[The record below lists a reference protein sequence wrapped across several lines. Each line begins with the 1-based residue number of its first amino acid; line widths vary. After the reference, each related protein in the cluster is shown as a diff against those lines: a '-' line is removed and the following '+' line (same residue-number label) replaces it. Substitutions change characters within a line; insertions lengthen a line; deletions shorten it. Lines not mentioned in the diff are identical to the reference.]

1 MSETKYTLDQ
11 IKALMQADSQKG
23 GKAKMPN
30 QRSKV
35 NDLDYAL
42 SDASASRRYEKWKA
56 KDPYPNIQPALLN
69 SADIKAYVKKTG
81 MIYPFYEEDLQGA
94 SYKVKIVGK
103 ILYWKYDDTSSHKE
117 PPKKIVTELNCAT
130 DSFELGPDSIAFVA
144 LEPHFR
150 IPEYLA
156 LRFNLKIQHI
166 YKGLLLGTGPLVDPG
181 FNGKLFI
188 PLHNLTSNTYRF
200 KYGDTLITMEFTKLS
215 GNVQWGNLANATEH
229 SERYIKEEIPESRDV
244 QEYIAKAL
252 ANDRL
257 DSVVSSIPNALYD
270 SKIQVEEAKK
280 QVLDSADKVS
290 QAQKEAE
297 KIRDQARTE
306 IEIVRDQT
314 QKDTENI
321 RKWTAVTSIASIGLI
336 ATLIISSLGFAF
348 DSYNKANERYDEIK
362 QQYID
367 MQKFYESSIDDLNK
381 KIEKLQ
387 LELSGL
393 IGDKD
398 TVNSSLNNQ

>member
-1 MSETKYTLDQ
+1 
-11 IKALMQADSQKG
+11 
-23 GKAKMPN
+23 MPN
-30 QRSKV
+30 RGSKI
-35 NDLDYAL
+35 NDLNYAL
-42 SDASASRRYEKWKA
+42 SNISAAKRYEKWKA
-56 KDPYPNIQPALLN
+56 KDPYPDIQPALLN

-94 SYKVKIVGK
+94 SYKVRIAGK
-103 ILYWKYDDTSSHKE
+103 ILYWMYDDTSLHKE
-117 PPKKIVTELNCAT
+117 PPKKIVTELNCGT
-130 DSFELGPDSIAFVA
+130 DSFELGPNSIAFVA
-144 LEPHFR
+144 LEPCFR

-188 PLHNLTSNTYRF
+188 PLHNLTSNIYRF

-215 GNVQWGNLANATEH
+215 CNAQWDNLTNVAEH
-229 SERYIKEEIPESRDV
+229 SETYKREDIPESRDV
-244 QEYIAKAL
+244 QVYIDKAL

-257 DSVVSSIPNALYD
+257 DSVVSSIPNTLYN

-297 KIRDQARTE
+297 EIRVQARTE
-306 IEIVRDQT
+306 IEKVRDKT

-321 RKWTAVTSIASIGLI
+321 RKWTAVTSIASVISI
-336 ATLIISSLGFAF
+336 ATLIVSSIGFVF
-348 DSYNKANERYDEIK
+348 NSYNKVDERYDEIK
-362 QQYID
+362 EQYID
-367 MQKFYESSIDDLNK
+367 MKAFYESSINDLNK
-381 KIEKLQ
+381 KIEQLQ
-387 LELSGL
+387 LELSGS
-393 IGDKD
+393 IDDKD
-398 TVNSSLNNQ
+398 TVNSSK

>member
-1 MSETKYTLDQ
+1 MQDQ
-11 IKALMQADSQKG
+11 SSAVD
-23 GKAKMPN
+23 
-30 QRSKV
+30 
-35 NDLDYAL
+35 DLNYAV
-42 SDASASRRYEKWKA
+42 SDVSAAERYEKWKA
-56 KDPYPNIQPALLN
+56 KDPYPNVQPALLN

-81 MIYPFYEEDLQGA
+81 MIYPFHEEDLQGA
-94 SYKVKIVGK
+94 SYKVKIAGK
-103 ILYWKYDDTSSHKE
+103 ILYWQYDDKSLHKE
-117 PPKKIVTELNCAT
+117 PPKKIVTELNCGT
-130 DSFELGPDSIAFVA
+130 DSFELGPNSIAFVA
-144 LEPHFR
+144 LEPCFR

-200 KYGDTLITMEFTKLS
+200 KYADTLITMEFTKLS
-215 GNVQWGNLANATEH
+215 GNALWDNLENAAGHLEIYKR
-229 SERYIKEEIPESRDV
+229 EDIPESRDV
-244 QEYIAKAL
+244 EEYIVKAL

-257 DSVVSSIPNALYD
+257 DSVVSSIPDALYN

-280 QVLDSADKVS
+280 QVQDSAGKVA

-297 KIRDQARTE
+297 QIRDQARVE
-306 IEIVRDQT
+306 IEKVREKT
-314 QKDTENI
+314 QEDTENI
-321 RKWTAVTSIASIGLI
+321 RKWTAITSIASIVSI
-336 ATLIISSLGFAF
+336 ATLIISSIGFAF
-348 DSYNKANERYDEIK
+348 NSYNKVNERYDEMK

-367 MQKFYESSIDDLNK
+367 MQVFYESSIDDLNK
-381 KIEKLQ
+381 KIEQLE

-398 TVNSSLNNQ
+398 TSNNSLNNQ

>member
-1 MSETKYTLDQ
+1 ML
-11 IKALMQADSQKG
+11 
-23 GKAKMPN
+23 N

-35 NDLDYAL
+35 NDVDYAL
-42 SDASASRRYEKWKA
+42 SDASARRLYEKWKS

-69 SADIKAYVKKTG
+69 SADIKAYVKTTG
-81 MIYPFYEEDLQGA
+81 MIYPFHEDDLQGA
-94 SYKVKIVGK
+94 SYKVKIAGK
-103 ILYWKYDDTSSHKE
+103 ILYWKYDDTGSHKE
-117 PPKKIVTELNCAT
+117 PPKKIVTELNCGT
-130 DSFELGPDSIAFVA
+130 DSFELGPNSIAFVA
-144 LEPHFR
+144 LEPCFR

-166 YKGLLLGTGPLVDPG
+166 YKGLLLGTGPLIDPG

-200 KYGDTLITMEFTKLS
+200 RYGDTLITMEFTKLS
-215 GNVQWGNLANATEH
+215 GIAQWGNLMTEAGH
-229 SERYIKEEIPESRDV
+229 SEIYKREIIPESRDV
-244 QEYIAKAL
+244 QKYIDKAL

-257 DSVVSSIPNALYD
+257 DSVVSSIPYALYD

-297 KIRDQARTE
+297 KIGEQARVE
-306 IEIVRDQT
+306 IEKVRDKT

-321 RKWTAVTSIASIGLI
+321 RKWTAATSIASVVSI

-348 DSYNKANERYDEIK
+348 NSYNKVNERYDEIK
-362 QQYID
+362 QQYTD
-367 MQKFYESSIDDLNK
+367 MQTFYESSIDELNK
-381 KIEKLQ
+381 KIEQLQ
-387 LELSGL
+387 LELSGS
-393 IGDKD
+393 IGDKAAA
-398 TVNSSLNNQ
+398 NSSFNSQ

>member
-1 MSETKYTLDQ
+1 
-11 IKALMQADSQKG
+11 
-23 GKAKMPN
+23 MPN
-30 QRSKV
+30 QGSEE
-35 NDLDYAL
+35 NDLNYAL
-42 SDASASRRYEKWKA
+42 SDASASKRYEKWKA

-94 SYKVKIVGK
+94 SYKVKIAGE
-103 ILYWKYDDTSSHKE
+103 ILYWKYDDMSSHKE
-117 PPKKIVTELNCAT
+117 PPKKIVTELNCGT
-130 DSFELGPDSIAFVA
+130 DSFELGPNSIAFVA
-144 LEPHFR
+144 LEPCFR

-215 GNVQWGNLANATEH
+215 GNVQWDNLTNAAEH
-229 SERYIKEEIPESRDV
+229 SETYKREVIPESRDV
-244 QEYIAKAL
+244 QEYIDKAL

-297 KIRDQARTE
+297 KIREQARTE
-306 IEIVRDQT
+306 IEKVRDNT
-314 QKDTENI
+314 QKDTESI
-321 RKWTAVTSIASIGLI
+321 RKWTAATSIASVVSI
-336 ATLIISSLGFAF
+336 ATLIVSSFGIALNT
-348 DSYNKANERYDEIK
+348 YNKANEKYDEIK
-362 QQYID
+362 RQYTD
-367 MQKFYESSIDDLNK
+367 MQTFYESSIDDLNK
-381 KIEKLQ
+381 KIEQLQ
-387 LELSGL
+387 LELSEL

-398 TVNSSLNNQ
+398 TSNSSLNNR

>member
-1 MSETKYTLDQ
+1 
-11 IKALMQADSQKG
+11 MQGQENEVD
-23 GKAKMPN
+23 
-30 QRSKV
+30 
-35 NDLDYAL
+35 DLDYAL
-42 SDASASRRYEKWKA
+42 SDASATKRYEKWKT
-56 KDPYPNIQPALLN
+56 KDPFPNIQPALLN

-94 SYKVKIVGK
+94 SYKVKIAGK
-103 ILYWKYDDTSSHKE
+103 ILYWKYGDASLHKE
-117 PPKKIVTELNCAT
+117 PPKKIIRELNCGT
-130 DSFELGPDSIAFVA
+130 DSFELGPNSIAFVA
-144 LEPHFR
+144 LEPRFR

-215 GNVQWGNLANATEH
+215 GNDEWENLKNVVDH
-229 SERYIKEEIPESRDV
+229 SETYKREDIPESRDV
-244 QEYIAKAL
+244 QVYIDKAL

-257 DSVVSSIPNALYD
+257 DSVVSSIPNALYN
-270 SKIQVEEAKK
+270 SKVQVEEAKK
-280 QVLDSADKVS
+280 QVLDSADKVN

-297 KIRDQARTE
+297 KIREQARIE
-306 IEIVRDQT
+306 IEKVREKT

-321 RKWTAVTSIASIGLI
+321 RKWTSVTSIASIGLI
-336 ATLIISSLGFAF
+336 ATLIISSIGFAF
-348 DSYNKANERYDEIK
+348 NSYNKANERYDEIK

-367 MQKFYESSIDDLNK
+367 MKVLYESSIDDLNK
-381 KIEKLQ
+381 KIEQLQ
-387 LELSGL
+387 IELSGFTD
-393 IGDKD
+393 DKGAS
-398 TVNSSLNNQ
+398 NSSLNNQ